1 MKKVSKTAH
10 LSHGL
15 ILRFLKSGKPYKTL
29 PEELGI
35 SYSTFRMFCFKH
47 YAIAGDRKSLT
58 RVVTRKALIEKREIE
73 MEYLHKYL

>member
-15 ILRFLKSGKPYKTL
+15 ILRFLKSGKPYRTL

-35 SYSTFRMFCFKH
+35 SYRTFREYCLSN
-47 YAIAGDRKSLT
+47 YSIAGDRKRLT
-58 RVVTRKALIEKREIE
+58 RLVEMRHLTEKRAIDS
-73 MEYLHKYL
+73 KFA